1 LSLTRAS
8 GEGSDGSRPR
18 TVAPEGVRYREA
30 PMTRLKEYVGGREL
44 LANLTLRELRGKYK
58 RSVLGWG
65 WSLLN
70 PLASIAIYW
79 LVFGIFLKI
88 KPPTGDP
95 SGLSSFA
102 LFLICG
108 LLPWTFFQMG
118 VESSPD
124 TLISNGN
131 LIKKVYFPREILVNL
146 AIELAVLGVIL
157 LVAGNM
163 VLPWIP
169 ILVVLVAIEFI
180 LVLGLA
186 LLLSVLNVY
195 FRDVKHFVSLAMKI
209 LFYTVPVVYPLSL
222 VPKHKEVAGLSIPV
236 RQLYELNPLVAMIE
250 CFRAVLYDLR
260 FPSLGDFTYFL
271 AWAVAFF
278 AFGWWIFSK
287 LEPRLAEE
295 V

>member
-1 LSLTRAS
+1 
-8 GEGSDGSRPR
+8 
-18 TVAPEGVRYREA
+18 
-30 PMTRLKEYVGGREL
+30 MTRLKEYVGGREL

-88 KPPTGDP
+88 DPPTGDP
-95 SGLSSFA
+95 SGLSSFV
-102 LFLICG
+102 LFLVCA
-108 LLPWTFFQMG
+108 LLPWNFFQTG
-118 VESSPD
+118 VETSPD

-131 LIKKVYFPREILVNL
+131 LIKKVYFPREILVIASTASIL
-146 AIELAVLGVIL
+146 VTLGIELAVLGVIL
-157 LVAGNM
+157 LFAGNM

-169 ILVVLVAIEFI
+169 VLVVLVAIQFV

-186 LLLSVLNVY
+186 MLLSVLNFY

-222 VPKHKEVAGLSIPV
+222 VPKHKEVAGMSIPV
-236 RQLYELNPLVAMIE
+236 RQIYELNPLVAMVE
-250 CFRAVLYDLR
+250 CYRAVLYDLR
-260 FPSLGDFTYFL
+260 FPPLGDFAYFL
-271 AWAVAFF
+271 VWALALL
-278 AFGWWIFSK
+278 AFGWWVFTK

>member
-1 LSLTRAS
+1 
-8 GEGSDGSRPR
+8 
-18 TVAPEGVRYREA
+18 VRYREA
-30 PMTRLKEYVGGREL
+30 AMTRLKEYAGGREL

-58 RSVLGWG
+58 RSFLGWG

-88 KPPTGDP
+88 DPPTGDP

-102 LFLICG
+102 LFLVCG

-131 LIKKVYFPREILVNL
+131 LIKKVYFPREILVVASTASILVNFG
-146 AIELAVLGVIL
+146 IELVVLGVL
-157 LVAGNM
+157 LLIVGNM

-169 ILVVLVAIEFI
+169 VLLVLVAIQFV

-222 VPKHKEVAGLSIPV
+222 VPKHKEVAGMSIPV
-236 RQLYELNPLVAMIE
+236 RQIYELNPLVAMVE
-250 CFRAVLYDLR
+250 CYRAVLYDLR
-260 FPSLGDFTYFL
+260 FPSFGDFAYFL
-271 AWAVAFF
+271 VWALALF
-278 AFGWWIFSK
+278 AFGWWVFSK